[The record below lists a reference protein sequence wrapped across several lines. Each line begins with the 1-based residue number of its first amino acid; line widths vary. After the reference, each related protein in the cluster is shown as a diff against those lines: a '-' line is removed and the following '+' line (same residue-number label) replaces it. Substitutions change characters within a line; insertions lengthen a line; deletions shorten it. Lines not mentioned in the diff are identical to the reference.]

1 MASGSSSTPGP
12 AAPPSKTYGQPTV
25 QQIKTAE
32 VPRRLQ
38 EGEEFIKWDE
48 SSGVG
53 TPVILRVDE
62 NGFFLYWADQT
73 TKEVL
78 ETLDI
83 SLIRD
88 ARTGKFAKIPKDHK
102 LRGKVESGIKVESSK
117 AETPDKPDLDRLRQ
131 ADRSSS
137 SSSSRPDSKQSD
149 KISSSG
155 RDSKQSDK
163 NVSTP
168 SDATPSSKGDAE
180 ENVADR
186 MCLEDC
192 TVTICHGSDFV
203 NLTFIN
209 FYTTKKES
217 AQLWTDELT
226 KLIFS
231 LSLLNGSAMRFLMK
245 VHTKL
250 CLQVDKNG
258 NIPVKSIVKM
268 FAQNKEDKKRVEE
281 ALQSVYGP
289 DITKE
294 KASVV
299 NPTQFTFEDH
309 FYPLYKK
316 LVQRSEVQKIYD
328 SLCNPTTKVIGVN
341 EFMQFLNGTQRD
353 PRLNE
358 ILHPYAKA
366 HNVEALIE
374 QYEKK
379 KEYASKHQL
388 SFDGFL
394 KFLMSDDNPII
405 APSKLEISNPEIM
418 EHPLAHYFINS
429 SHNTYLTGHQITG
442 KSSVEIYRQC
452 LLAGCRCV
460 ELDFWN
466 GPKDEPCIVHGY
478 TFVPEVSAKE
488 VIEAIAECAFKTS
501 EYPVI
506 LSFENHC
513 NRKQQSKIAE
523 YCREIFGDMLLDA
536 PLDSH
541 GLKGESLPPPSLLKR
556 KIIIKNKK
564 KKKGETSSGSSDAE
578 ASPTV
583 ETAPVPAQIDSTV
596 TSSETAQ
603 SESVSTLAADIS
615 GETATSEVADKQDLV
630 AKEGCSGEVKAQE
643 DDEKEVPVQGECTD
657 TNETQAEEFQTSDAT
672 VGGSIPPDKGGTPDQ
687 ISKSENLI
695 SPKATKASNG
705 DVSQVQSAAKRR
717 QPSGDDDDDSSS
729 DDEAGK
735 TDKDKASKTKETE
748 AGEELSALVNYV
760 QPVHFVSFEKA
771 QEKKRFYEMSSF
783 DEKQAI
789 SLLREYP
796 TEFVNY
802 NKRQLSRVYPA
813 GIRFDSSNFMPQLFW
828 NAGCQLVALNY
839 QTLDLG
845 MQYNLGMFE
854 YNQRCGYLLKPEFF
868 RREDRQ
874 IDIFEDS
881 SIDGIIA
888 GTVKITVLSGQFLSD
903 KRVGTYVEVHM
914 YGLPADSLRK
924 KFRTRVV
931 PNNGI
936 NPVYNKEEEKDKS
949 FDCNIT
955 NNSVTSLQVVLPELA
970 SIRIA
975 AYEESG
981 SGKFIGHRILP
992 LVGLCPGYR
1001 HVTLRNEAGQPL
1013 LATLFLLISVNDFVP
1028 DEFHMFA
1035 EALTNPTE
1043 YQNKLQKHNTML
1055 AGLTEDIDE
1064 MDNDSFGGPGTKGRQ
1079 NGEGNKAF
1087 CDRSMSDADDTVS
1100 GMIAP
1105 PKLTKGV
1112 PGSFAGLL
1120 GQAGVAASS
1129 AAAGA
1134 AAGATAAA
1142 SITAKRHSI
1151 APGTQSSSAPA
1162 VVRSTSGEISATQ
1175 EQGKLSLLEDVKK
1188 ELNVETLEELMK
1200 SKAVREKKQEMDKK
1214 LEALRKKHEKERS
1227 RLQIQRGSQD
1237 TEKPKPKFY
1246 MSNKLVK
1253 RLSRQNISSGTA
1265 ESSTPHEGEDGDT
1278 ESALNERF
1286 LSVIREQLQQ
1296 EKDLQKKYHETI
1308 FTTISKT
1315 VESSQS
1321 NQMKTLKALQDRDT
1335 AEMMRKLE
1343 ATRRKEMKE
1352 LVKKHKDREEMEK
1365 MKKELTSNAVERGV
1379 SERVRLEEMY
1389 EHKKKELEEK
1399 YQSVRT
1405 SLDVEKKKIDIA
1417 LQKEFDERLT
1427 NIKREVQIREMQI
1440 ASSSDSQNID

>member
-1 MASGSSSTPGP
+1 MASASSSTPGP
-12 AAPPSKTYGQPTV
+12 TAPPPKTYGQPTV

-53 TPVILRVDE
+53 TPVVLRVDE

-78 ETLDI
+78 DTLDI

-88 ARTGKFAKIPKDHK
+88 ARTGKYAKIPKDIK
-102 LRGKVESGIKVESSK
+102 IRGKVESGIKVESSK
-117 AETPDKPDLDRLRQ
+117 AETPDKPDSKQSDKN
-131 ADRSSS
+131 A

-149 KISSSG
+149 KSSSSG

-163 NVSTP
+163 SVSTP
-168 SDATPSSKGDAE
+168 SDSTPGSKGDAE
-180 ENVADR
+180 ENVTDKIPSL
-186 MCLEDC
+186 CLEDC

-231 LSLLNGSAMRFLMK
+231 LSLLNGSAIRFLMK

-250 CLQVDKNG
+250 CLQVEKTG

-281 ALQSVYGP
+281 ALQSIYGP
-289 DITKE
+289 DVTKE

-299 NPTQFTFEDH
+299 NSAQFTFEDH

-328 SLCNPTTKVIGVN
+328 SLCNPATKMIGVN

-358 ILHPYAKA
+358 ILHPYAKT

-374 QYEKK
+374 QYERK
-379 KEYASKHQL
+379 KENGSKHQL

-394 KFLMSDDNPII
+394 RFLMSDDNPII

-536 PLDSH
+536 PLDSY

-583 ETAPVPAQIDSTV
+583 ETVPVPAPADSTV
-596 TSSETAQ
+596 TETAQ
-603 SESVSTLAADIS
+603 SESASTAAELP
-615 GETATSEVADKQDLV
+615 GEGTVSEVPVAEKQDLTDKDV
-630 AKEGCSGEVKAQE
+630 SGVELKTQDDGDEETVNEGESSDVNEAQS
-643 DDEKEVPVQGECTD
+643 
-657 TNETQAEEFQTSDAT
+657 EEFQTSDAT
-672 VGGSIPPDKGGTPDQ
+672 VNAPIPPDKGGTPEQ
-687 ISKSENLI
+687 TPKSDILDSVT
-695 SPKATKASNG
+695 SPKANKASNG
-705 DVSQVQSAAKRR
+705 DVAQVRAAAKRR

-949 FDCNIT
+949 FDCNII
-955 NNSVTSLQVVLPELA
+955 VLPELA

-1013 LATLFLLISVNDFVP
+1013 LATLFLFISVNDFVP

-1055 AGLTEDIDE
+1055 AGLTEDMDE
-1064 MDNDSFGGPGTKGRQ
+1064 MDNDSFGGPGGKGRHGAH
-1079 NGEGNKAF
+1079 NGDGSKAL

-1134 AAGATAAA
+1134 AAGASAAA

-1151 APGTQSSSAPA
+1151 APGAQSSSAPA
-1162 VVRSTSGEISATQ
+1162 VVRSTSGEISGMQ
-1175 EQGKLSLLEDVKK
+1175 EPGKLSLLEEVKK

-1200 SKAVREKKQEMDKK
+1200 SKAVREKRQEMDKK

-1253 RLSRQNISSGTA
+1253 RLSRQNISSGTSEA
-1265 ESSTPHEGEDGDT
+1265 STPHEGDDADT
-1278 ESALNERF
+1278 EGALNERF

-1296 EKDLQKKYHETI
+1296 EKDLQKKYHEMV
-1308 FTTISKT
+1308 FTTLTKT

-1399 YQSVRT
+1399 YLAVRS
-1405 SLDVEKKKIDIA
+1405 SLDVEKKKIDLT
-1417 LQKEFDERLT
+1417 LQKEMDERLSG
-1427 NIKREVQIREMQI
+1427 IKREVQIREMQI
-1440 ASSSDSQNID
+1440 ASSSDTQNID